1 MLSGRATVVGSNV
14 RIDLRTSASSLAAQD
29 SAVPGTPTKQHLPLL
44 PSVASLL
51 LEHRL
56 PSSEA
61 DKIPATGP
69 KGRLLK
75 GDVLA
80 YVGAVSPT
88 YPKSLSDSIVKRQ
101 HLDLSNIK
109 ISAPPSPAPAPPPK
123 AVAQAAP
130 PPARENK
137 IGVSVNLSEVMKV
150 QQRIEK
156 ELGIFMPLSTFIA
169 RATDIAN
176 DDLPLSRN
184 AKPTQDDLFN
194 QILGL
199 DSLVPSTGRGSFT
212 PQINALSTPPT
223 AAQPK
228 PKAGPAKTSGDI
240 IDILTCNAVRET
252 PVSRSG
258 MPVVSRPIGAA
269 ANVISIAVPAGDE
282 RRGRVFLN
290 RVKAYLESEPGR
302 LIL

>member
-1 MLSGRATVVGSNV
+1 MPRAPS
-14 RIDLRTSASSLAAQD
+14 
-29 SAVPGTPTKQHLPLL
+29 KQHLPFL

-88 YPKSLSDSIVKRQ
+88 YPKSLSDGIVKRQ

-109 ISAPPSPAPAPPPK
+109 IRAPPSIAPAPPRK
-123 AVAQAAP
+123 AAAQAAP
-130 PPARENK
+130 PPARESK
-137 IGVSVNLSEVMKV
+137 IGCSVNLSEVMKV
-150 QQRIEK
+150 QQRIER
-156 ELGIFMPLSTFIA
+156 ELGIFMPLSTFVA

-194 QILGL
+194 QLLGL
-199 DSLVPSTGRGSFT
+199 DNLVPSTGRGSFS
-212 PQINALSTPPT
+212 PQINALPTPST
-223 AAQPK
+223 AASK

-240 IDILTCNAVRET
+240 IDILTNNAVRKA
-252 PVSRSG
+252 PVSCSG
-258 MPVVSRPIGAA
+258 DPVVAHSASAA
-269 ANVISIAVPAGDE
+269 ANVISVAVPAGDE
-282 RRGRVFLN
+282 RRGRLFLS
-290 RVKAYLESEPGR
+290 RVRAYLESEPGR